1 MTLKN
6 ERNAN
11 SKSPRH
17 VLVFVDISFF
27 LFEAIVL
34 WTKVVWTEDR
44 TVGSV
49 STCISGHLDPVSLG
63 DNALW
68 KAAG

>member
-1 MTLKN
+1 M
-6 ERNAN
+6 
-11 SKSPRH
+11 
-17 VLVFVDISFF
+17 VFVDISFF
-27 LFEAIVL
+27 LFEVIVL